1 MQGYEALLTAR
12 DAARAYEKA
21 LDPARRKQLG
31 QFFSGVPLGKLLVH
45 LSIGQDT
52 RTVLDPMAGHGDL
65 LDAAW
70 EVASER
76 GITLERIDGI
86 EIDDATA
93 ATCLARLAAIPAN
106 HDRPESVIVTGNA
119 FDPTT
124 VHSLP
129 VRFYDLVITNPPYV
143 RYQERRG
150 SASNPDTVRSG
161 LKKIVDRIFDDHSR
175 IVWSTLAQGYSGLA
189 DLSVPAWILAG
200 FMVRPGGR
208 LALVVPA
215 TWRSRDYADVIRY
228 LLLRCFALET
238 IVADT
243 QPGWFSNA
251 LVRTHLVVARRLT
264 DEEARPPL
272 GARNYWPAARWLEVA
287 PKAANDHS
295 LVGATFGEYPETT
308 LVKWLRKSPITTVR
322 GIDVREFDLCHEWAT
337 LQSRIAR
344 RRWYPTLESDNQK
357 RPLFPVRVKS
367 IPSVLPDALRQTLP
381 TDTELSKFVNLEESG
396 IKVGQGLRT
405 GCNGFFYV
413 TACGKDDGNMV
424 PIRVSPE
431 LGGNTFAVPSCV
443 LRPVLR
449 RQSEIELIEQGRL
462 PSGRVLDLRAW
473 VLPED
478 LKYVVDAKAVYEL
491 RGESAPQVM
500 LPELAEF
507 VRHAALVSFNRTGGG
522 GKLIPELS
530 AVRTNVRH
538 TCGNKIMPRYWYMLP
553 DFTPR
558 HLPAAFV
565 PRINQGTPWIECNI
579 HPPLLIDANFSTFWA
594 VDHGWSAL
602 AIKAVLNSVWCRAYM
617 EVIGTPLG
625 GGALKLEATHL
636 RHMLVPLFTH
646 DDRVAL
652 HEAGKCLHRN
662 SQEIQAR
669 IDRIVLQAIFPRNSA
684 GRMLSDVA
692 AHVAVQTSMLC
703 AARQRTAS

>member
-12 DAARAYEKA
+12 DAARAHEKA

-175 IVWSTLAQGYSGLA
+175 IVWSTLTQGYSGLA

-272 GARNYWPAARWLEVA
+272 GARNYWPSARWLEVA

-357 RPLFPVRVKS
+357 RPLFPVRAES
-367 IPSVLPDALRQTLP
+367 IPSVLPDALRQILP
-381 TDTELSKFVNLEESG
+381 TDTELGELVKLEESG

-424 PIRVSPE
+424 PIKVSPE

-443 LRPVLR
+443 LRPVLH
-449 RQSEIELIEQGRL
+449 RQSERL
-462 PSGRVLDLRAW
+462 S
-473 VLPED
+473 
-478 LKYVVDAKAVYEL
+478 
-491 RGESAPQVM
+491 
-500 LPELAEF
+500 
-507 VRHAALVSFNRTGGG
+507 
-522 GKLIPELS
+522 
-530 AVRTNVRH
+530 
-538 TCGNKIMPRYWYMLP
+538 
-553 DFTPR
+553 
-558 HLPAAFV
+558 
-565 PRINQGTPWIECNI
+565 
-579 HPPLLIDANFSTFWA
+579 
-594 VDHGWSAL
+594 
-602 AIKAVLNSVWCRAYM
+602 
-617 EVIGTPLG
+617 
-625 GGALKLEATHL
+625 
-636 RHMLVPLFTH
+636 
-646 DDRVAL
+646 
-652 HEAGKCLHRN
+652 
-662 SQEIQAR
+662 
-669 IDRIVLQAIFPRNSA
+669 
-684 GRMLSDVA
+684 
-692 AHVAVQTSMLC
+692 
-703 AARQRTAS
+703 